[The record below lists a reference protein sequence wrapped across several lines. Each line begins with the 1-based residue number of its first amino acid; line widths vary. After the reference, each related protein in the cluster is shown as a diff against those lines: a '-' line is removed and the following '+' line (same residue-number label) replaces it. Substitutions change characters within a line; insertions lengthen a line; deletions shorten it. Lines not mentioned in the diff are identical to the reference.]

1 MGITINNFFENIYN
15 VIFSPKEF
23 FSSENIIKSTRLAAG
38 TIIFISAYMTIV
50 TSIFSGDLSFSL
62 FLTVPWGIL
71 ITMLM
76 WFLTGL
82 FFEYCAKIFDR
93 GGQLKEILF
102 YTAFAGIPYIF
113 FAPLELVKTLGQT
126 GYFFASTIEF
136 LLYLWII
143 ILYVLA
149 LRAVYKITLARA
161 FMLIFLPFV
170 AEIFAIYWIM
180 SFNNKIWY
188 IFSM

>member
-149 LRAVYKITLARA
+149 LRAVYKITLYQEH
-161 FMLIFLPFV
+161 LC
-170 AEIFAIYWIM
+170 
-180 SFNNKIWY
+180 
-188 IFSM
+188 

>member
-62 FLTVPWGIL
+62 FLTVPFGIL

>member
-62 FLTVPWGIL
+62 FLTVPFGIL

-93 GGQLKEILF
+93 GGQLKKILF

>member
-1 MGITINNFFENIYN
+1 MGITVNNFFENIYN

-23 FSSENIIKSTRLAAG
+23 FSSENITVSTRLAVC
-38 TIIFISAYMTIV
+38 TVVFISV
-50 TSIFSGDLSFSL
+50 FTSIITTVFSGEISFIL
-62 FLTVPWGIL
+62 FFTIPFAAL
-71 ITMLM
+71 ITLLM

-82 FFEYCAKIFDR
+82 FFEYTAKIFDK
-93 GGQLKEILF
+93 GGNLKQILF

-113 FAPLELVKTLGQT
+113 FAPLELVKTIGQI
-126 GYFFASTIEF
+126 GYFFAVSIEF

-143 ILYVLA
+143 ILYVFA
-149 LRAVYKITLARA
+149 LRAVYKITLARS
-161 FMLIFLPFV
+161 FMLMFLPFI
-170 AEIFAIYWIM
+170 AQIFAIYWIM